1 MSAPVINQSVATLSK
16 SNFDLEAIRA
26 DFPILE
32 REVYGKPLVFL
43 DSAASAQTPRQVV
56 DVFRDVYENDY
67 ANVHRGIHWLSQRCT
82 DRFEGARETVAR
94 FMNVADA
101 EQVIFTSGS
110 TESLNLVAA
119 SYARSTLKPGDE
131 ILLSELEHH
140 SNIIPWQMA
149 AKATGAIIKAI
160 PILPDGQIDLDA
172 YRALLGSGR
181 VRIVAITHISNA
193 LGTVVPIADEIVP
206 AAHAAGAIVV
216 VDGSQAAPHLKLDI
230 PALGADFYAFTGH
243 KVYGPNGIGVLWG
256 RPELLDA
263 MPPYQGGGEMI
274 DFVSITES
282 TYKDPPYRFEAGT
295 PPIVE
300 AIALARAMDYMNDI
314 GHDAIAAHE
323 HDLTVYAMEQLG
335 RIPEVTLHGTAPDKA
350 GIISFTWDGVHA
362 HDVGTIIDRAGVAL
376 RVGHHCAQPLMD
388 RLGVPSTARVSFGV
402 YNRRADVDRLVQAL
416 DDVRAIFS

>member
-1 MSAPVINQSVATLSK
+1 MNAPSPTLARP
-16 SNFDLEAIRA
+16 NFDVEAIRA
-26 DFPILE
+26 DFPILS
-32 REVYGKPLVFL
+32 REIYGKPLVFL

-67 ANVHRGIHWLSQRCT
+67 ANVHRGIHYLSQRCT

-94 FMNVADA
+94 FLGVPDA

-110 TESLNLVAA
+110 TESLNLVAF
-119 SYARSTLKPGDE
+119 SYARENLKPGDE
-131 ILLSELEHH
+131 ILISELEHH

-149 AKATGAIIKAI
+149 AKATGAVVKGI
-160 PILPDGQIDLDA
+160 PILDDGQIDLEA
-172 YRALLGSGR
+172 YNALLASGR
-181 VRIVAITHISNA
+181 VKIVAITHVSNA
-193 LGTVVPIADEIVP
+193 LGTIVPIKDEIVP
-206 AAHAAGAIVV
+206 AAHNAGAIVV
-216 VDGSQAAPHLKLDI
+216 VDGSQAAPHLKLDV
-230 PALGADFYAFTGH
+230 PSLGADFYAFTGH
-243 KVYGPNGIGVLWG
+243 KVYGPNGIGALWG
-256 RPELLDA
+256 RPELLNA

-282 TYKDPPYRFEAGT
+282 TYKDPPHRFEAGT

-323 HDLTVYAMEQLG
+323 HDLTTYAMEQLG
-335 RIPEVTLHGTAPDKA
+335 QIPEVTLYGTAPDKA
-350 GIISFTWDGVHA
+350 GIVSFTWEGVHA

-388 RLGVPSTARVSFGV
+388 RLGVASTARASFGV
-402 YNRRADVDRLVQAL
+402 YNTRGDIDRLVQSL
-416 DDVRAIFS
+416 DDVRTIFA